1 MKKLY
6 IFILILILAT
16 LGFFVLN
23 SYIYNEKQ
31 VENKTLESNQTP
43 IFIWEFEEADSLN
56 LDGIPQTNIFLK
68 ATYSNG
74 AVERKLIK
82 TSDTSCNELPDGE
95 EDNVPGSTSIQCY
108 GAGLGYRLKVT
119 KGTESYLVLQKKF
132 EEGSPDYTPPNQ
144 EYKFIAE
151 IPLTK

>member
-1 MKKLY
+1 MNNLY
-6 IFILILILAT
+6 IFNLIIIIAT
-16 LGFFVLN
+16 LGFFVLY

-31 VENKTLESNQTP
+31 GEDKILESNQPP
-43 IFIWEFEEADSLN
+43 IFLWEFEEADSLN

-82 TSDTSCNELPDGE
+82 TSDSSCNELPDNE
-95 EDNVPGSTSIQCY
+95 EGSVPGSASIQCY

-119 KGTESYLVLQKKF
+119 KGAESYLVLQKKF
-132 EEGSPDYTPPNQ
+132 EEASPEYNPPMHQ
-144 EYKFIAE
+144 YE
-151 IPLTK
+151 IILEFPY